1 MRNNAQNQIR
11 ANRQCCCAHR
21 ASGEG
26 TWLPCVT
33 PRKTEREPRL
43 PCVRLSLG
51 VCGTV
56 LASPVQGEVSKPQV
70 LTEGLYPRPVI
81 AFTPNEILTYLKLR
95 AKLKR
100 RYSVDAIPC
109 RGYNPSVSFADS
121 SPYTGEPRTAL
132 QYLTTRLH
140 LSAQSS
146 RALSLPQSS
155 H

>member
-56 LASPVQGEVSKPQV
+56 LASPVQGEVAKPQV

-132 QYLTTRLH
+132 RGAADY
-140 LSAQSS
+140 SARTLPR
-146 RALSLPQSS
+146 RAQV
-155 H
+155 